1 MSRAKAER
9 QVSQGLGQSTQAGEQ
24 SRTGGKGLAGRLDG
38 SWGPWGVKVV
48 LCVSKGWKSL
58 GSKVWVKMK
67 SEPKRSVGM
76 AGGERRG
83 GKSVDWASVMRD
95 GSPG

>member
-1 MSRAKAER
+1 MARVWGAHRWGS
-9 QVSQGLGQSTQAGEQ
+9 GAGWRG

-48 LCVSKGWKSL
+48 LCVSKGWNSL

-67 SEPKRSVGM
+67 SEPERSVG
-76 AGGERRG
+76 AGGQQ
-83 GKSVDWASVMRD
+83 VVRD
-95 GSPG
+95 GEASPWTG